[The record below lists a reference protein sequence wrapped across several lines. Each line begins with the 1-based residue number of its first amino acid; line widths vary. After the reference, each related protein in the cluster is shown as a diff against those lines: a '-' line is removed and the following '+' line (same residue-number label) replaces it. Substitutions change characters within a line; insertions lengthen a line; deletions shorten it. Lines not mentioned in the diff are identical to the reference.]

1 MEFLHIVY
9 CLIFV
14 KLSFAINVGIGIYF
28 IYSGW
33 YLKKG
38 NHALSLI
45 LTLRQQIIE
54 LINWRSQRNKH

>member
-38 NHALSLI
+38 IPRVKFN
-45 LTLRQQIIE
+45 TNTQTTDY
-54 LINWRSQRNKH
+54 